1 MAPEVF
7 RGDQNYTK
15 KVDVFSFGIVLWE
28 LATRKTPWKEDIEDS
43 NIETS
48 VFNGINHALQSGRRP
63 AIPDAVRAVHGAL
76 IVAVMQHCFRRR
88 PKRPT
93 QLCSGST

>member
-15 KVDVFSFGIVLWE
+15 KVDVFSFRIVLWE

-43 NIETS
+43 ARS
-48 VFNGINHALQSGRRP
+48 AWRVHCRGDAALFS
-63 AIPDAVRAVHGAL
+63 
-76 IVAVMQHCFRRR
+76 
-88 PKRPT
+88 
-93 QLCSGST
+93 